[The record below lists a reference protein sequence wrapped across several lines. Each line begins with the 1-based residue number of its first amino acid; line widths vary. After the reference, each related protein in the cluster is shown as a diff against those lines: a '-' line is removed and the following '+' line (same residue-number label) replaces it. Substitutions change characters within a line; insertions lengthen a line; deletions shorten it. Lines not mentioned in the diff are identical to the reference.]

1 MSAPVSVDLL
11 ISGGRVIDPASDF
24 DGVADVAIT
33 GGRITEVGPVLGHL
47 DAARI
52 IDAHGLLVVPGLI
65 DIHAHTYTHMGHGI
79 DPDLIGVRAGVT
91 TVVDAGTAGPCTWRP
106 FYHFVIKTAKTRVLA
121 FLHLARNG
129 QAFIPAIRID
139 EDIDLDATV
148 QTAREYAGVIVGIK
162 LRAVGPAVTTMGARM
177 VELTRRAA
185 RESGGMQMIHI
196 GDPDAETDSPTLTE
210 SVLTNLERGD
220 ILAHI
225 YTHQPGSLLDAGGQ
239 EMPEVFEAR
248 DRGVVMESSPGGSNF
263 SFEVAKRL
271 MDQGLMPDVIGT
283 DLTARGRGFLVHS
296 LTEIM
301 AKHIAMGLSLHD
313 VIRMTTSAP
322 AGVLGLDDRIGKL
335 TPGYEGDV
343 TLLRQEQ
350 GRWIFRDLPGD
361 TLQGDTALV
370 PVLTIKAGEV
380 IDPDWGPRP
389 WGWLPESDDIP
400 R

>member
-1 MSAPVSVDLL
+1 MSAPVIVDLL
-11 ISGGRVIDPASDF
+11 IRGGRVIDPASDF
-24 DGVADVAIT
+24 DGIADVAIT
-33 GGRITEVGPVLGHL
+33 GGQITEVGPDLSRL
-47 DAARI
+47 DAARTV
-52 IDAHGLLVVPGLI
+52 DANGLLVVPGLI
-65 DIHAHTYTHMGHGI
+65 DIHAHTYTHMSHSI
-79 DPDLIGVRAGVT
+79 DPDLIGVQAGVT
-91 TVVDAGTAGPCTWRP
+91 TIVDAGTAGPCTWAP
-106 FYHFVIKTAKTRVLA
+106 FYHFVIKTAKTRTLA

-139 EDIDLDATV
+139 DDIDFDATV
-148 QTAREYAGVIVGIK
+148 QTAREYPDEIIGVK

-196 GDPDAETDSPTLTE
+196 GDPEADGPTLTE

-225 YTHQPGSLLDAGGQ
+225 YTHQPGSLLDANGQ
-239 EMPEVFEAR
+239 AMPEVFEAR

-271 MDQGLMPDVIGT
+271 MDQGLLPDVIGT
-283 DLTARGRGFLVHS
+283 DLTGRGRGFLVHS

-301 AKHIAMGLSLHD
+301 AKHIALGLSLHD
-313 VIRMTTSAP
+313 VIHMTTSAS
-322 AGVLGLDDRIGKL
+322 ASVLGLDDRIGKL
-335 TPGYEGDV
+335 APGYEADV

-370 PVLTIKAGEV
+370 PVLTVKAGET
-380 IDPDWGPRP
+380 ISPDWGPRP
-389 WGWLPESDDIP
+389 WGWLPESEDISG
-400 R
+400 